1 LGVAVAQTVGQG
13 VVVARDDVDC
23 ALAAL
28 KSRSRDALGA
38 PKIPSV
44 TWDDVGGLE
53 DAKKAIRDAIELP
66 LKHPAMFRGR
76 RRSGL
81 LVYGPPGTGKTLLAK
96 AVATECRLPF
106 LSVKGPELLD
116 MYIGESERK
125 VREVFER
132 ARGAAPCVVFFDE
145 LDSLAPAR
153 GAGGDS
159 AGVMDRVVAQL
170 LAEMDGALA
179 MGGAEGIFV
188 VGATNRP
195 DLLDPALLRPGRLD
209 TAIWVG
215 VDPSPENKLRVLRA
229 LTRRFVLA
237 PDVDLAR
244 LAREVHPRLTGA
256 DLYSLCA
263 DAWVTAVKRQFRDVL
278 ASKDARG
285 RGRGAGMDGTPT
297 EALAG
302 TSGDD
307 QEAAVEVHMGDFTEA
322 LGRSRPS
329 VSDADVAKYA
339 DIRARMGQGR
349 GAG

>member
-1 LGVAVAQTVGQG
+1 
-13 VVVARDDVDC
+13 
-23 ALAAL
+23 
-28 KSRSRDALGA
+28 
-38 PKIPSV
+38 
-44 TWDDVGGLE
+44 
-53 DAKKAIRDAIELP
+53 
-66 LKHPAMFRGR
+66 M
-76 RRSGL
+76 
-81 LVYGPPGTGKTLLAK
+81 
-96 AVATECRLPF
+96 
-106 LSVKGPELLD
+106 
-116 MYIGESERK
+116 
-125 VREVFER
+125 
-132 ARGAAPCVVFFDE
+132 
-145 LDSLAPAR
+145 
-153 GAGGDS
+153 
-159 AGVMDRVVAQL
+159 
-170 LAEMDGALA
+170 
-179 MGGAEGIFV
+179 
-188 VGATNRP
+188 
-195 DLLDPALLRPGRLD
+195 
-209 TAIWVG
+209 
-215 VDPSPENKLRVLRA
+215 LRA

-263 DAWVTAVKRQFRDVL
+263 DAWVTAVKRQFRCVPRCRQDSILLSQGLPTWHARHQGPSIGACRDVL